1 MEFKSCFDIIGP
13 VMVGP
18 SSSHTAGA
26 VSIGKFVFEW
36 LGGYPHEA
44 QITLYE
50 SFART
55 YQGHGTDKALLGGLL
70 GMKTDDIRIRHA
82 PELAE
87 EQNMVYSFALKGKCP
102 YFDHPNVAMI
112 SAQKEGLSVT
122 VGGAS
127 IGGGLSKIF
136 IIDNCSVD
144 VRLSPNDDIGG
155 ICKELQTTHEGEDD
169 GTGFDESR
177 AKLLRKG
184 RKKHCGSDVGHG
196 SGEHRIR

>member
-26 VSIGKFVFEW
+26 VSIGKFVYEW
-36 LGGYPHEA
+36 LGGCPDEA

-70 GMKTDDIRIRHA
+70 GMKADDVRIKHA
-82 PELAE
+82 PELAK
-87 EQNMVYSFALKGKCP
+87 EQNIIFSFHLEGECP
-102 YFDHPNVAMI
+102 YFDHPNIAMI
-112 SAQKEGLSVT
+112 SAKKDREFVT

-127 IGGGLSKIF
+127 IGGGLSKVF
-136 IIDNCSVD
+136 LIDDRSVD
-144 VRLSPNDDIGG
+144 VRLSPNDDIGK
-155 ICKELQTTHEGEDD
+155 ICEGQQTTAEGE
-169 GTGFDESR
+169 R
-177 AKLLRKG
+177 
-184 RKKHCGSDVGHG
+184 
-196 SGEHRIR
+196 